1 LEFEITGIKDYLK
14 RWRSSN
20 LFAEYKRPQG
30 DGSSRESNA
39 HFVQRTRARKLSKK
53 IKIVLQ
59 GLGGPVP
66 GYSSLAPSY
75 STRRSMGRSVRTE
88 DRVSPSKRTFVG
100 AVCMSALYLP
110 AGRAII
116 RIGY

>member
-1 LEFEITGIKDYLK
+1 M
-14 RWRSSN
+14 
-20 LFAEYKRPQG
+20 
-30 DGSSRESNA
+30 
-39 HFVQRTRARKLSKK
+39 
-53 IKIVLQ
+53 
-59 GLGGPVP
+59 P

-110 AGRAII
+110 ADRAII
-116 RIGY
+116 SIGY